1 MDLGRNRGK
10 PWWAEKAA
18 DRLSS
23 CGESA
28 AKALPPLLRANYR
41 KAFAERILSKGVCR
55 KAFAERQLSKANRQQ
70 KFAETISNR
79 QLAGNN

>member
-41 KAFAERILSKGVCR
+41 KAFAERHLPKDNYR
-55 KAFAERQLSKANRQQ
+55 KPTAN
-70 KFAETISNR
+70 KNLPR
-79 QLAGNN
+79 QLATGN

>member
-41 KAFAERILSKGVCR
+41 KAID
-55 KAFAERQLSKANRQQ
+55 ERQLLKANRQQ